1 MENRKCKNC
10 SHYAC
15 TRKECDIHN
24 ENGCEEFEST
34 VHREMLKLVRHDGYI
49 WEFERIDKKGEE

>member
-1 MENRKCKNC
+1 MNMNDRKCKNC

-34 VHREMLKLVRHDGYI
+34 VKREMLKLVRHDGYK
-49 WEFERIDKKGEE
+49 WKFERVD